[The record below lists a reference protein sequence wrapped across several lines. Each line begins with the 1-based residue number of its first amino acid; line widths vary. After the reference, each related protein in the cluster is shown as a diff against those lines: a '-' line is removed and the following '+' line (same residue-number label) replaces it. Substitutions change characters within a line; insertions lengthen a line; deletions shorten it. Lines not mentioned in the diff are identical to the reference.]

1 MVLYGQMTT
10 RLGERMRVFGVLV
23 ENCSRGKVDDVCLV
37 IMPSFEDFVS
47 DMKCGSVGM
56 RYTRAKSSPLD

>member
-1 MVLYGQMTT
+1 
-10 RLGERMRVFGVLV
+10 MRVCGVLV
-23 ENCSRGKVDDVCLV
+23 QKCSRGKVDDGCLL

-47 DMKCGSVGM
+47 DMKCRSVGM